1 MHTLTMTA
9 MALANWGP
17 TMPGR
22 VAAEFVI
29 PISTPAYLGAMSR
42 WFMAKA
48 ASPKPPIP
56 TPRVRKSTAVTVV
69 VPR

>member
-1 MHTLTMTA
+1 MTVI
-9 MALANWGP
+9 ALATWGP
-17 TMPGR
+17 TIPDR

-42 WFMAKA
+42 WFMLNP
-48 ASPKPPIP
+48 ASAKPPNP
-56 TPRVRKSTAVTVV
+56 TPRVRKSTAVTVD